1 MNSKLLANP
10 EGLSQ
15 SYIPVKLLHRDKQK
29 AELLNCLTNSTN
41 TFVYG
46 NPGIGKTTLI
56 RHVTDGYK
64 GKLIYIDCSLYQT
77 TNAVLRE
84 IISAISVPIFSRSNY
99 DLLKRIKEKTKN
111 SKLAVCL
118 DHFEYL
124 TEPEAVG
131 KLIGLGFVVVL
142 VAEKEE
148 SYLRLDQ
155 MTRSNITSILR
166 IPEYT
171 IDQSI
176 AIISDRVKF
185 ALKEWSY
192 SDSITAKIAEE
203 SKGNIALALS
213 LLKTAA
219 LNAESQNKNKIDET
233 DIPQI
238 DCPELELK
246 QDEKV
251 LLEILEEWKSLP
263 SSRLYAFYRE
273 KAKYPKEE
281 RSFRNYM
288 RNLCA
293 KGLVKAIGEK
303 SGRVYEIVEEDV
315 NASSQN

>member
-1 MNSKLLANP
+1 MNSKILASP
-10 EGLSQ
+10 EALSQ
-15 SYIPVKLLHRDKQK
+15 NYVPDKLFHRDRQK
-29 AELLNCLTNSTN
+29 TELLSYMANSVN
-41 TFVYG
+41 TFVCG
-46 NPGIGKTTLI
+46 APGLGKSAI
-56 RHVTDGYK
+56 AKHAIQEFK
-64 GKLIYIDCSLYQT
+64 GRSVYIDCSLYQT

-84 IISAISVPIFSRSNY
+84 IISAISAPIFSRSNY

-124 TEPEAVG
+124 TEPEVVG
-131 KLIGLGFVVVL
+131 KLIGLGFIVIL
-142 VAEKEE
+142 IAEKEE

-155 MTRSNITSILR
+155 MTRSNITNMIR
-166 IPEYT
+166 ITEYT

-176 AIISDRVKF
+176 AIISDRAKLT
-185 ALKEWSY
+185 LKEWGY
-192 SDSITAKIAEE
+192 TDAIIARIAEE

-219 LNAESQNKNKIDET
+219 LKAEAQNKNKIDEI
-233 DIPQI
+233 DVPQV

-251 LLEILEEWKSLP
+251 LLKILKEWKSLP

-273 KAKYPKEE
+273 RTKYPKEE

-303 SGRVYEIVEEDV
+303 SGRVYEILEEDV
-315 NASSQN
+315 NASRKN

>member
-1 MNSKLLANP
+1 MNSKIVVSP
-10 EGLSQ
+10 EALSQ
-15 SYIPVKLLHRDKQK
+15 NYVPDKLFHRDRQK
-29 AELLNCLTNSTN
+29 TELLNYMANSVN

-46 NPGIGKTTLI
+46 APGLGKSAI
-56 RHVTDGYK
+56 AKHAIQEFK
-64 GKLIYIDCSLYQT
+64 GRAVYIDCSLYQT

-84 IISAISVPIFSRSNY
+84 IISAISAPIFSRSNY

-111 SKLAVCL
+111 SKLAVFL

-124 TEPEAVG
+124 SEPEAVG

-142 VAEKEE
+142 IAEKEE

-155 MTRSNITSILR
+155 MTRSNVTNMVK

-176 AIISDRVKF
+176 AIVSDRAKL

-192 SDSITAKIAEE
+192 GDAIIANIAHE
-203 SKGNIALALS
+203 SKGNIALALN

-219 LNAESQNKNKIDET
+219 LRAESQNKNKIDEA
-233 DIPQI
+233 DVPEI

-251 LLEILEEWKSLP
+251 LLKILKEWKSLP

-273 KAKYPKEE
+273 RTKYPKEE
-281 RSFRNYM
+281 RSFRNYT

-293 KGLVKAIGEK
+293 KGLIKAIGEK
-303 SGRVYEIVEEDV
+303 SGRIYEIVEEDV
-315 NASSQN
+315 NASSKN

>member
-29 AELLNCLTNSTN
+29 AELLSCLTNSTN

-124 TEPEAVG
+124 TESEAVG
-131 KLIGLGFVVVL
+131 KLISLGFVAVL
-142 VAEKEE
+142 IAEKEE

-155 MTRSNITSILR
+155 MTRSNITSMMR

-171 IDQSI
+171 VDQSV
-176 AIISDRVKF
+176 AIISERVKL

-192 SDSITAKIAEE
+192 SDDIIAKIAQE
-203 SKGNIALALS
+203 SKGNVALAIN

-219 LNAESQNKNKIDET
+219 LKAEGQNKNKIDET
-233 DIPQI
+233 DVPQI

-251 LLEILEEWKSLP
+251 LLKILKEWKSLP
-263 SSRLYAFYRE
+263 SSRLYVFYRE
-273 KAKYPKEE
+273 RTKYPKEE

-303 SGRVYEIVEEDV
+303 SGRIYEIVGGDV
-315 NASSQN
+315 NTSNED